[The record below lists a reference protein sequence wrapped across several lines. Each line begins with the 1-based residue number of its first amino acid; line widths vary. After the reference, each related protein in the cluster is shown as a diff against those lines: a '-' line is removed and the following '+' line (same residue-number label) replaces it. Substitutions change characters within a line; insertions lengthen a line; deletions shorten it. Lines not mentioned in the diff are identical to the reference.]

1 MIRPT
6 EVEPRE
12 GVPDMA
18 SVLGRYGGG
27 GIDLSHLAGRG
38 VFKDWN
44 DRALLDDEH

>member
-27 GIDLSHLAGRG
+27 GDRPVSSGRAWRIQG
-38 VFKDWN
+38 
-44 DRALLDDEH
+44 LE